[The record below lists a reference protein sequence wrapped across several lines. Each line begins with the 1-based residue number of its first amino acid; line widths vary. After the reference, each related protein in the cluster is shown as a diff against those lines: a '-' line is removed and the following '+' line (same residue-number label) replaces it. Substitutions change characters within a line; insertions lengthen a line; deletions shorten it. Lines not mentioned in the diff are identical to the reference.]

1 MLSWG
6 VNRSDGS
13 CWKSSASSAKSPQ
26 QKVWFA
32 SVCCLCDAN
41 WCTCEPHKTKSKRR
55 SAHFVLVRRSLRSW
69 FERNWTLQRCMAHQ
83 LHNDFQ
89 WLPSTTI
96 TSHSEPCFRRWHQL
110 IRRSSG
116 IQFFFSKQGDFA
128 TPWAFLGLGG
138 NISTLCHSPS
148 LSVSPSLRESVTPN
162 GWEMLRGL
170 EMLWNR
176 FVAFCGPKT
185 QEHQQ
190 LLIESLG
197 DDELKLLQL
206 SQKCAMPHSQL
217 AMLCNCQLSKSPW
230 NKLCTVCMT
239 YEIN

>member
-96 TSHSEPCFRRWHQL
+96 ASHSEPCFRRWHQL

-116 IQFFFSKQGDFA
+116 IQFFFPNREILQHHGLS
-128 TPWAFLGLGG
+128 WAWEETSPL
-138 NISTLCHSPS
+138 SVTLRHSLSFRPSVNPS
-148 LSVSPSLRESVTPN
+148 LPMVERC
-162 GWEMLRGL
+162 WEVWRCC
-170 EMLWNR
+170 ETVLWH
-176 FVAFCGPKT
+176 FVAQKPRSTSSCWLKASGMMNWSCCSCPKSAPC
-185 QEHQQ
+185 H
-190 LLIESLG
+190 IHSL
-197 DDELKLLQL
+197 Q
-206 SQKCAMPHSQL
+206 CYAI
-217 AMLCNCQLSKSPW
+217 AN
-230 NKLCTVCMT
+230 
-239 YEIN
+239 